1 MCHNFDYLNWLFG
14 KGEISSSLLGYS
26 SGFGLD
32 VEDTAEVGMT
42 FPGDIIGSLHLNF
55 TQQPPKH
62 ILEIVGTEGT
72 INWNY
77 YQNRVDL
84 FQLSPRIALG
94 RCRHYFS
101 PADFDRNDLFIDEM
115 KHFLDIIENDVDPVC
130 TLEDGI
136 QVLENALEA
145 KERRRSVTSYLSLL
159 PEAISYRLR
168 RLKFMVFQRERYL
181 NFKGLR
187 MGISSEG
194 YSLVPFDELQCIFIH
209 IPKCAGQ
216 SVRATL
222 FNDLQ
227 PGHINVYTYQQI
239 FPRSIYNKVF

>member
-1 MCHNFDYLNWLFG
+1 MGFQFRYHPNLKKIKELLDDEKIGRILSFRSHWGEYLPNWHPWEDFRLSYAARKDLGGGVLLTLCHNFDYLNWLFG
-14 KGEISSSLLGYS
+14 KGEICSSLLGYS

-62 ILEIVGTEGT
+62 ILEIVGTEGS

-84 FQLSPRIALG
+84 FSFANDRTGEMSTYETPD
-94 RCRHYFS
+94 
-101 PADFDRNDLFIDEM
+101 DFDRNDLFIDEM
-115 KHFLDIIENDVDPVC
+115 KHFLDIIENDVDPIC

-145 KERRRSVTSYLSLL
+145 GKRGD
-159 PEAISYRLR
+159 
-168 RLKFMVFQRERYL
+168 Q
-181 NFKGLR
+181 
-187 MGISSEG
+187 
-194 YSLVPFDELQCIFIH
+194 
-209 IPKCAGQ
+209 
-216 SVRATL
+216 
-222 FNDLQ
+222 
-227 PGHINVYTYQQI
+227 
-239 FPRSIYNKVF
+239 